1 MSEKSY
7 LVFMS
12 DNLGVLPVL
21 SKYINNGNFKK
32 IYKDNC
38 NFKGLIFRAI
48 RKSKTPLISIY
59 FDDWKN
65 KIDEKIKNI
74 IILDSAYNPYA
85 VKILRNRCKKSK
97 IILYYWNH
105 INSYSEQ
112 FLKDKNV
119 DEFWTFD
126 PKDAKKY
133 NMNYNPQFYT
143 KKIILKENDLKYDL
157 LFLGRAKNRKKMILD
172 LDIKL
177 KEKGINSKNII
188 IENEKDFVPYDEY
201 LKLLSK
207 TKAILDIVDGKQ
219 VGLTLRCMESLFFN
233 KKLITN
239 NSDIVNYDFYN
250 QNNIFILGKDD
261 MSNIKEFINS
271 PYEYIEEKI
280 TNYYDFEEWIK
291 RFNLE

>member
-1 MSEKSY
+1 
-7 LVFMS
+7 MS

-59 FDDWKN
+59 FDDWK
-65 KIDEKIKNI
+65 KEIDEKIKNI

-97 IILYYWNH
+97 IILYHWNH
-105 INSYSEQ
+105 INPYSEQ

-126 PKDAKKY
+126 PNDAKKY

-201 LKLLSK
+201 LKLLSE

-219 VGLTLRCMESLFFN
+219 VGLTLRCMEALFFN

-239 NSDIVNYDFYN
+239 NLDIVNYDFYN

-261 MSNIKEFINS
+261 MRNIKEFINS
-271 PYEYIEEKI
+271 PYEYVDEKI
-280 TNYYDFEEWIK
+280 INYYDFEEWIK